1 MILILSDANDIH
13 ADFVASKIQISG
25 LPYVRLNLDV
35 SSLKQTTISYD
46 GNTWDIGTPCNS
58 FISDNISCVWMRRA
72 YVELLLEEANNTE
85 TDFKIWRGEWNKT
98 LTGLYTSLKQVQWL
112 NFYRNAYKAEN
123 KYLQSEV
130 ARKLGFTLPATIVS
144 NNKEKLLSFALVHGA
159 VVMKLMN
166 QEFYK
171 TPDGSY
177 KGLYVNKLNSEDLAF
192 FGDSSENPIVL
203 QKYIEKD
210 FEVRYTVVGD
220 EHFVCKIDSQ
230 KSSKAKVDWRR
241 YDLPQTPHYPIE
253 PPKDI
258 RWKVAQLMSELKL
271 NYGALDFIVSPD
283 GTWVFLEINSM
294 GQFLWIEDLTGLK
307 ISEGIV
313 NWLQN
318 VHIKY
323 ITT

>member
-1 MILILSDANDIH
+1 MILILSDAHDIH
-13 ADFVASKIQISG
+13 ADYVAGKMQTSG
-25 LPYVRLNLDV
+25 LSYVRLNLDV
-35 SSLKQTTISYD
+35 ASLKQTTISYD
-46 GNTWDIGTPCNS
+46 GNVWNVETPCNT
-58 FISDNISCVWMRRA
+58 FTSDNVSCIWMRRA
-72 YVELLLEEANNTE
+72 YVELLLEEANNTD

-98 LTGLYTSLKQVQWL
+98 LTGLYTSLKQTQWL
-112 NFYRNAYKAEN
+112 NFYRDAYKAEN

-130 ARKLGFTLPATIVS
+130 AQRLGFMLPATIVS
-144 NNKEKLLSFALVHGA
+144 NDKEKLLSFASVHGA

-171 TPDGSY
+171 APDGSY
-177 KGLYVNKLNSEDLAF
+177 KGLYVNKLTFDDLAS
-192 FGDSSENPIVL
+192 FGDSSENPIML
-203 QKYIEKD
+203 QKYTEKD
-210 FEVRYTVVGD
+210 FEVRYTVVGN

-241 YDLPQTPHYPIE
+241 YDLPQTPHYQIE
-253 PPKDI
+253 PPEDI
-258 RWKVAQLMSELKL
+258 RGKVAQLMSELKL
-271 NYGALDFIVSPD
+271 NYGALDFIVCPD

-318 VHIKY
+318 AHINY
-323 ITT
+323 TAT